1 LRFAF
6 WKIRFLQCGLF
17 VTLSGNPTAL
27 PANPFNGQ
35 NLWLGI
41 KVGADAE
48 TMPRQ
53 RLAPVAYAMYADNAN
68 RLDGQDSTCF
78 RNASN
83 INAGRLADA
92 RTLATLTRESEVMT
106 IVTANGGAGFGL
118 DADLL
123 DGLDSTAFVHL
134 HIISGT

>member
-1 LRFAF
+1 
-6 WKIRFLQCGLF
+6 
-17 VTLSGNPTAL
+17 
-27 PANPFNGQ
+27 
-35 NLWLGI
+35 
-41 KVGADAE
+41 
-48 TMPRQ
+48 MPRR

-83 INAGRLADA
+83 INAGRRADA
-92 RTLATLTRESEVMT
+92 RTLAALTRESEVMT
-106 IVTANGGAGFGL
+106 IVTANGGAGSGL

-134 HIISGT
+134 HIISGTCSYAH